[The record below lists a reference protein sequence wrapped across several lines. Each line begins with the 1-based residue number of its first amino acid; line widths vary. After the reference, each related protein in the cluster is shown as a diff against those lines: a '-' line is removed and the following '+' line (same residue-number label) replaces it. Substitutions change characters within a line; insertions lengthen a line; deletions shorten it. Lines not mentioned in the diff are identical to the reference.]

1 MALTVPYISPSVY
14 GKGVENTI
22 TGDSCYLAV
31 VLLDNENKVLATSAI
46 FNANGS
52 TTAALTADNAGY
64 YKAATDGSGNGFT
77 FNNKVLKIPT
87 IPYTSTRSV
96 TDSSKQA
103 SKFAVLYIK
112 SDDTVSKVE
121 AYEGSGYF
129 KYPNFAKSDEI
140 STDTSYGTSKHPL
153 IAGSLSGNP
162 TVNVD
167 SNFRLTST
175 TITFTET
182 TVN

>member
-14 GKGVENTI
+14 EKGVANTI

-31 VLLDNENKVLATSAI
+31 VLLDSDNKILATSAI
-46 FNANGS
+46 FNAGGS
-52 TTAALTADNAGY
+52 TTAASTADGANY
-64 YKAATDGSGNGFT
+64 YKAASSGNGFT
-77 FNNKVLKIPT
+77 FSGKILTTPT

-96 TDSSKQA
+96 TDSNKQA
-103 SKFAVLYIK
+103 SNFAVLYIK
-112 SDDTVSKVE
+112 SDDTVNKAE
-121 AYEGSGYF
+121 AYDGSGYF
-129 KYPNFAKSDEI
+129 NYPNFAKDDEI
-140 STDTSYGTSKHPL
+140 STDTPYGNSRHLL

-162 TVNVD
+162 IVNTD

>member
-1 MALTVPYISPSVY
+1 MALTVPHISPSVY
-14 GKGVENTI
+14 EKGVENTI

-31 VLLDNENKVLATSAI
+31 VLLDNTNKVLATSAI
-46 FNANGS
+46 FNASGS
-52 TTAALTADNAGY
+52 TTAASTVDGANY
-64 YKAATDGSGNGFT
+64 YKAADSGNGFT
-77 FNNKVLKIPT
+77 FSGKVLTIPT

-103 SKFAVLYIK
+103 SKFAVLYIGNE
-112 SDDTVSKVE
+112 DTAVNKTE

-129 KYPNFAKSDEI
+129 KYPNFTKNDEI
-140 STDTSYGTSKHPL
+140 NNNTPYGTSKHPL

-162 TVNVD
+162 TVNID

>member
-14 GKGVENTI
+14 EKGVENTI
-22 TGDSCYLAV
+22 TGNSCYLAV
-31 VLLDNENKVLATSAI
+31 VLLDNDNKVLATSAI
-46 FNANGS
+46 FNTNGS
-52 TTAALTADNAGY
+52 TTAASTADNADY
-64 YKAATDGSGNGFT
+64 YKAAGDGNGFI
-77 FNNKVLKIPT
+77 FNGKVLTIPA

-96 TDSSKQA
+96 TNSSKQA
-103 SKFAVLYIK
+103 GKFAVLYIK
-112 SDDTVSKVE
+112 SDDTVSKAE
-121 AYEGSGYF
+121 AYDGSGYF
-129 KYPNFAKSDEI
+129 KYPNFTEEDKI
-140 STDTSYGTSKHPL
+140 DTATPYGSSKHPL

-162 TVNVD
+162 IVNTD